1 VDHYALLHLKATLTA
16 VDRFF
21 MQVRRSLT
29 IAERAVASSNT
40 DRRLWHG
47 KSAYNP
53 EVLVKVLSIYRTY
66 FNYCEVGQDRK
77 TPAMRLGLAR
87 GPVAPEDVVYFTPE
101 PIARRRAAVAKRPG
115 TSLPLA
121 A

>member
-1 VDHYALLHLKATLTA
+1 
-16 VDRFF
+16 
-21 MQVRRSLT
+21 VRRSLT

-66 FNYCEVGQDRK
+66 FNYCDVGEDRK
-77 TPAMRLGLAR
+77 TPAMRLGLAKGR
-87 GPVAPEDVVYFTPE
+87 VAPEDIVYFTPE
-101 PIARRRAAVAKRPG
+101 APPARRARRSNRPAVEVR
-115 TSLPLA
+115 LA

>member
-1 VDHYALLHLKATLTA
+1 MREPEKSVCWLTDIDPPETDPTKRRHQLDHYALLHLKATLTA

-47 KSAYNP
+47 KSAYNA
-53 EVLVKVLSIYRTY
+53 EVLVKVLCIYRTY
-66 FNYCEVGQDRK
+66 FNYCEVGKDRK
-77 TPAMRLGLAR
+77 TSAHAQGR
-87 GPVAPEDVVYFTPE
+87 
-101 PIARRRAAVAKRPG
+101 AKR
-115 TSLPLA
+115 LE
-121 A
+121 

>member
-1 VDHYALLHLKATLTA
+1 
-16 VDRFF
+16 

-66 FNYCEVGQDRK
+66 FNYCDLGDDRK
-77 TPAMRLGLAR
+77 TPPMRLGLAKGR
-87 GPVAPEDVVYFTPE
+87 IAPEDIVYFTQEQPARPRARQKLPTAEPE
-101 PIARRRAAVAKRPG
+101 RFVA
-115 TSLPLA
+115 
-121 A
+121 